1 MNTEAIAAV
10 PAGVEPGGFEVSSL
24 FGGDSLPAQV
34 PAAPDPAPTPD
45 SAPAPDVTPGTA
57 GTLLEEM
64 LGGSAAP
71 AAAPAPEPTP
81 AAVTA
86 TGWEKWIEEHYPEA
100 PEGIAKV
107 DNWKASRDIN
117 VKLIQT
123 LAEKEAELVAAR
135 ATGAAPS
142 DALPETEAVK
152 RLSLEMAT
160 LQAKY
165 DKELGEYSTHKAAG
179 ELEANHA
186 FRQEHDGQR
195 AALFDAAKEVTGEA
209 GISEETL
216 QAIFDADSEYKMAK
230 ALGAVEDETAA
241 GLLKEKA
248 NQFRGLTRAKEL
260 ALKSPTAELQKWR
273 DYEAG
278 MPGVLS
284 GKITEGLRQRFAAE
298 AQTVGRELSDPATG
312 ELFFRT
318 PAGKAVLAQ
327 IQSRFDEGFD
337 VTPAEHVRHMAMAEA
352 MPIYRDVAAK
362 QAAAIVELQQRL
374 SRYEKA
380 EPAQGGRA
388 PEGGKG
394 KGGFEVASLFRR

>member
-1 MNTEAIAAV
+1 
-10 PAGVEPGGFEVSSL
+10 
-24 FGGDSLPAQV
+24 
-34 PAAPDPAPTPD
+34 
-45 SAPAPDVTPGTA
+45 
-57 GTLLEEM
+57 
-64 LGGSAAP
+64 
-71 AAAPAPEPTP
+71 
-81 AAVTA
+81 
-86 TGWEKWIEEHYPEA
+86 
-100 PEGIAKV
+100 
-107 DNWKASRDIN
+107 
-117 VKLIQT
+117 
-123 LAEKEAELVAAR
+123 
-135 ATGAAPS
+135 
-142 DALPETEAVK
+142 
-152 RLSLEMAT
+152 MANRI
-160 LQAKY
+160 
-165 DKELGEYSTHKAAG
+165 STHKAAG

-195 AALFDAAKEVTGEA
+195 AALFDAAKEVAGEA
-209 GISEETL
+209 GISEEVL

-248 NQFRGLTRAKEL
+248 NQFLGLTRAKEM
-260 ALKSPTAELQKWR
+260 ALRSPTAELQKWR

-298 AQTVGRELSDPATG
+298 AQTVGKELSDPATG

-352 MPIYRDVAAK
+352 MPVYRDVAAK
-362 QAAAIVELQQRL
+362 QAATIVELQQRL

-380 EPAQGGRA
+380 EPNQGGAA
-388 PEGGKG
+388 PVAGGG
-394 KGGFEVASLFRR
+394 KGGFDVGAMFFGGAVGWIADDSSRESVKLKPCLPDSSPLPVPVLARPRGLGCGAGAGFTCA